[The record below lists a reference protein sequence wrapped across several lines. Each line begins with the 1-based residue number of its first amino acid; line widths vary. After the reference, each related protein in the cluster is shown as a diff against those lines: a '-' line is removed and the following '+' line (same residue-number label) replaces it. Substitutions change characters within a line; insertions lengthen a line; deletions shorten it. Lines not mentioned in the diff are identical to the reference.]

1 MEKEDSLYFREGQ
14 AAAQS
19 VGAIVTLIV
28 GVGVAVLIL
37 IFVGVLAGQTYE
49 LTETNIDSIG
59 NNVVVNE
66 SFTAINGTAVSLNF
80 GDVQAGTVTV
90 WNSTNSVAA
99 ANYTLDVAADPA
111 TFTLLNNA
119 YNNSAFTIDYIWGE
133 TAIRNSIKSSIVS
146 GFSALET
153 TGDYLPIIVL
163 AVIIAIVLALVL
175 GFATFG
181 GGAARGQA
189 L

>member
-1 MEKEDSLYFREGQ
+1 METEQKEKLYMREGQ

-28 GVGVAVLIL
+28 GVGVSVLIL

-49 LTETNIDSIG
+49 LTESKIDAITNTTIKDS
-59 NNVVVNE
+59 V
-66 SFTAINGTAVSLNF
+66 
-80 GDVQAGTVTV
+80 
-90 WNSTNSVAA
+90 
-99 ANYTLDVAADPA
+99 
-111 TFTLLNNA
+111 
-119 YNNSAFTIDYIWGE
+119 
-133 TAIRNSIKSSIVS
+133 KSSIVS

-181 GGAARGQA
+181 AGASRGQA